1 METTKFHPCLTYGI
15 NHTRHYVPSVVTSL
29 LDERD
34 EHGRL
39 LKRHSDVH
47 LILRQEK
54 LQRSIG
60 VEALRRHFDQMRM
73 NGNTS
78 MSTDN
83 LTDDQLFAMIEPKA
97 VNNLTTAYEWANYLQ
112 DHHKELQ
119 KKHKEYMDKVAKDRE
134 FWSTFGKKDD
144 KDKSKSD

>member
-1 METTKFHPCLTYGI
+1 METKKPHPCLTYGI
-15 NHTRHYVPSVVTSL
+15 RHSRYYVPSVVSPF

-34 EHGRL
+34 KDGKL
-39 LKRHSDVH
+39 IKRHNDVH

-54 LQRSIG
+54 LQRTIG
-60 VEALRRHFDQMRM
+60 IEALRRHFDSMRM

-78 MSTDN
+78 MSTDA
-83 LTDDQLFAMIEPKA
+83 LTDDQLFDLIEPKA

-119 KKHKEYMDKVAKDRE
+119 KKHKDYMKMIEKDQK
-134 FWSTFGKKDD
+134 FWETFKPKKE
-144 KDKSKSD
+144 DKSKNE